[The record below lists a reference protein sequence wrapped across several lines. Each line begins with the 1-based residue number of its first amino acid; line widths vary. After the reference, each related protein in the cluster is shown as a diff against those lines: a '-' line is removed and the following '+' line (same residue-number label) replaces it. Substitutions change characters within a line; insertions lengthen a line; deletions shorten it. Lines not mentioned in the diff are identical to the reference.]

1 MEGNLR
7 RAIRS
12 REPVAGTWLSIGH
25 PAVAEISAGLGF
37 DFVTID
43 TEHAPLSAE
52 TAENM
57 LRAVDAADGGTE
69 AVVRVAWNDPVR
81 IKRALDIGPA
91 GIMVP
96 MVETRA
102 DAEAAVD
109 AIRYP
114 PEGSRGMAAARASD
128 YGRSFEEY
136 VERANDD
143 LLTVVQIESER
154 GVESAAE
161 IASVDGIDALL
172 IGPADLSASLGAF
185 GEHDGEVVTDA
196 VDRVLDDAHAADVP
210 VGTLTTAAGD
220 VAWRVEQGFDF
231 LITGVDAGHLA
242 EGSLRA
248 KGAYEDATA
257 ERE

>member
-43 TEHAPLSAE
+43 TEHAPLSTE
-52 TAENM
+52 TVENM
-57 LRAVDAADGGTE
+57 LRAVDAADGETE
-69 AVVRVAWNDPVR
+69 AVVRVAWNDPAR
-81 IKRALDIGPA
+81 IKRALDVGPA
-91 GIMVP
+91 GIMIP

-136 VERANDD
+136 VGSANEN
-143 LLTVVQIESER
+143 LLTIVQIESGR
-154 GVESAAE
+154 GVENVAE
-161 IASVDGIDALL
+161 IADVDGIDALL

-185 GEHDGEVVTDA
+185 GEHDGAVVTEA
-196 VDRVLDDAHAADVP
+196 VERVLDAAHAADVP
-210 VGTLTTAAGD
+210 VGTLTTSTD
-220 VAWRVEQGFDF
+220 RIAWRVEQGFDF
-231 LITGVDAGHLA
+231 LITGVDASHLA
-242 EGSLRA
+242 EGSRRA
-248 KGAYEDATA
+248 REAYEDAA
-257 ERE
+257 GRE

>member
-1 MEGNLR
+1 MDGNLR

-43 TEHAPLSAE
+43 TEHAPLGTE
-52 TAENM
+52 TVENM
-57 LRAVDAADGGTE
+57 LRAVDAADGETE

-81 IKRALDIGPA
+81 IKRALDVGPA

-96 MVETRA
+96 MVETRE

-114 PEGSRGMAAARASD
+114 PEGSRGIAAARASD

-136 VERANDD
+136 VENANGD
-143 LLTVVQIESER
+143 LLTIVQVESER
-154 GVESAAE
+154 AVGNAAE

-185 GEHDGEVVTDA
+185 GEDDDRA
-196 VDRVLDDAHAADVP
+196 VSKAIDRVLDAAHDADVP
-210 VGTLTTAAGD
+210 VGTLATSTD
-220 VAWRVEQGFDF
+220 QIAWRVGQGFDF
-231 LITGVDAGHLA
+231 LITGVDATHLA
-242 EGSLRA
+242 EGSVRA
-248 KGAYEDATA
+248 REAYEDAVG

>member
-1 MEGNLR
+1 MERNLR
-7 RAIRS
+7 EAIRS

-43 TEHAPLSAE
+43 TEHAPLSTE

-57 LRAVDAADGGTE
+57 LRAVDAADGETE

-91 GIMVP
+91 GVMIP

-114 PEGSRGMAAARASD
+114 PEGSRGLAGARASN
-128 YGRSFEEY
+128 YGRSFEAY
-136 VERANDD
+136 VERANED
-143 LLTVVQIESER
+143 LLTIAQIESER
-154 GVESAAE
+154 AVANVGE
-161 IASVDGIDALL
+161 IASVEGIDALL
-172 IGPADLSASLGAF
+172 VGPADLSASLGAF
-185 GEHDGEVVTDA
+185 GEHDSEVVVGA
-196 VDRVLDDAHAADVP
+196 IGRVLDGAHAEDVP
-210 VGTLTTAAGD
+210 VGTLTTAAD
-220 VAWRVEQGFDF
+220 QIAWRVEQGFDF
-231 LITGVDAGHLA
+231 LITGVDAGHLIK
-242 EGSLRA
+242 GNLRA
-248 KGAYEDATA
+248 KEAYEDATG
-257 ERE
+257 E